1 MASVSHW
8 LWAVILS
15 TALLAPPAATAQT
28 SATVNEVVFSIT
40 GESYTSHDMALYR
53 QTLNTVFGKTRI
65 SEFSETDLQD
75 FILSRLADKEAQGF
89 SFKPEKN
96 YTVSEAARKKMSA
109 YNEDSFNAEVEIVA
123 RSLQWIELKKNQL
136 EQRERFN
143 VWLDVLKRK
152 YQLRLKSPGTL

>member
-1 MASVSHW
+1 
-8 LWAVILS
+8 
-15 TALLAPPAATAQT
+15 
-28 SATVNEVVFSIT
+28 
-40 GESYTSHDMALYR
+40 MALYR